1 MAGKKKE
8 VENMP
13 DKTTGGKLAEKRKKK
28 SGPSVQAT
36 IFMVATL
43 GMAIVFL
50 PSTVLLGVG
59 MMPSFTVVF
68 VDPVRARTK
77 VVTVGALNLAGCT
90 PFLLD
95 LWANG
100 HSIDQAFSII
110 ADPKAIIVM
119 YAAAA
124 AGYLLDWSLSAVVAG
139 VLFQRGK
146 ARQVAI
152 RKRQEEL
159 VTRWGAEVT
168 GDVALDPYG
177 FALESQKKDH

>member
-8 VENMP
+8 EKKAPAEAPAENVV
-13 DKTTGGKLAEKRKKK
+13 AKKK
-28 SGPSVQAT
+28 PKAGPGVQAT
-36 IFMVATL
+36 VFMVATL
-43 GMAIVFL
+43 AMAIVFL
-50 PSTVLLGVG
+50 PSTVLLCVG
-59 MMPSFTVVF
+59 MMPSFTVMF
-68 VDPVRARTK
+68 VDPARARTK
-77 VVTVGALNLAGCT
+77 VVTVGALNLAGCV

-95 LWANG
+95 LWAQG
-100 HSIDQAFSII
+100 HSIDQAFSIV

-124 AGYLLDWSLSAVVAG
+124 AGYMLDWSLSAVVAG
-139 VLFQRGK
+139 ILYQRGK

-159 VTRWGAEVT
+159 TARWGTEVT

-177 FALESQKKDH
+177 FALENEKGDH

>member
-8 VENMP
+8 AQNAAGEAVGE
-13 DKTTGGKLAEKRKKK
+13 KTAEKPKRK
-28 SGPSVQAT
+28 SGPSGQVK

-59 MMPSFTVVF
+59 MMPSFTVMF
-68 VDPVRARTK
+68 VDPARARTK
-77 VVTVGALNLAGCT
+77 VVTVGALNLAGCV

-95 LWANG
+95 LWTQG
-100 HSIDQAFSII
+100 HSIDQAFSIV

-146 ARQVAI
+146 TRQVGI

-159 VTRWGAEVT
+159 VTRWGTEVT